1 MHKLPL
7 VGVGITVSVE
17 NSVNIGLEIGV
28 DIGVRIS
35 VVDATKLL
43 VYIVFTR

>member
-7 VGVGITVSVE
+7 VGVGITVILAISVR
-17 NSVNIGLEIGV
+17 IGV
-28 DIGVRIS
+28 GIS

-43 VYIVFTR
+43 GYIVFTR

>member
-7 VGVGITVSVE
+7 VGVGITVTVGI
-17 NSVNIGLEIGV
+17 SVNIGVG
-28 DIGVRIS
+28 IS

>member
-7 VGVGITVSVE
+7 VGVGITVTVGNE
-17 NSVNIGLEIGV
+17 AGV
-28 DIGVRIS
+28 GIS

>member
-7 VGVGITVSVE
+7 VDVGITVTVGISVKI
-17 NSVNIGLEIGV
+17 SVG
-28 DIGVRIS
+28 IS